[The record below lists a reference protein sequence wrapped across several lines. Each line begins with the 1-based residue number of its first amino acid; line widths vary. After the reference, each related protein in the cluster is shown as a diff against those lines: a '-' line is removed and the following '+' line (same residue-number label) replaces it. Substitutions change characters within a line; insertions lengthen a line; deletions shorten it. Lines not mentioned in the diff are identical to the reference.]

1 MSVILEQH
9 QVDKMLS
16 ESIAGYKSKYADY
29 ISAANNAYLEAT
41 GRKMPS
47 NLELTVAKNLA
58 ATEQYFQEAGYS
70 TEAKYLK
77 ETTDPSDINAFIHHA
92 FDMVTAIIPSTII
105 DEMVSIQGMDKRV
118 GEIFY
123 MDILVGTNK
132 GYYQQ
137 GQEYL
142 SSQYGPRTGQ
152 SYSDDRV
159 TEEPFNTQPAPVS
172 NTTTTYTTVLAWS
185 PVVIN
190 NTVPNLLTFDY
201 WIGGVQYTGQY
212 DGTTFSGYDVNAG
225 SCHWTASTQTLVIV
239 FTTALDSGTLL
250 DVNYYWNGAVATTG
264 STTSGLPEVNVELTS
279 SIVTAKR
286 RALKTKWLLDA
297 AAMLAKE
304 HGKDIEKELMDSV
317 IAGVMN
323 ETAVEVAADI
333 YNSAAAGAPV
343 TFSNT
348 PPSLQI
354 PYVIHRQEL
363 FASIIDADTNIE
375 SSVRKVKANFVVG
388 GSQFSNIVKGMPVDM
403 FKPAEYSDAVPV
415 GMHVI
420 GKLNNQYKCIQNF
433 DYPTTAFLVGA
444 KGNNWLTTGYVYAPF
459 IPLMTTKPITDEN
472 LVTWR
477 SLLTWYGK
485 KIVNASFYNQGII
498 TA

>member
-1 MSVILEQH
+1 
-9 QVDKMLS
+9 
-16 ESIAGYKSKYADY
+16 
-29 ISAANNAYLEAT
+29 
-41 GRKMPS
+41 
-47 NLELTVAKNLA
+47 
-58 ATEQYFQEAGYS
+58 
-70 TEAKYLK
+70 
-77 ETTDPSDINAFIHHA
+77 
-92 FDMVTAIIPSTII
+92 MVTAIIPSTII

-123 MDILVGTNK
+123 MDFLIGTQK
-132 GYYQQ
+132 GYYQV
-137 GQEYL
+137 GNEYL
-142 SSQYGPRTGQ
+142 SSQYGPKTGQ

-159 TEEPFNTQPAPVS
+159 TEEPFNTQPAAVS
-172 NTTTTYTTVLAWS
+172 NAALSYSTVLAWS

-190 NTVPNLLTFDY
+190 GTVPNYLTFDY
-201 WIGGVQYTGQY
+201 WMSGVQYTGQY
-212 DGTTFSGYDVNAG
+212 DGITFSGYKVNASG
-225 SCHWTASTQTLVIV
+225 CSWTPKTQTLVIA

-250 DVNYYWNGAVATTG
+250 DVNYYWNGATASSNSADGLV
-264 STTSGLPEVNVELTS
+264 SGLPEVNVELTS
-279 SIVTAKR
+279 AIVTAKR

-304 HGKDIEKELMDSV
+304 HGKDIEKELMDAV

-323 ETAVEVAADI
+323 ETAVEVASDL
-333 YNSAAAGAPV
+333 YNNAAAGSPV
-343 TFSNT
+343 TFANT
-348 PPSLQI
+348 PPSTQI

-375 SSVRKVKANFVVG
+375 SAVRKVKANFVVG

-403 FKPAEYSDAVPV
+403 FKPSEYADAVPV

-485 KIVNASFYNQGII
+485 KIVNASFYNQGLI